1 MWPVRCTYAELFPAY
16 TDVFCLIKRNRK
28 KISVEW
34 NMGGRQAKVKVKM
47 QFNMIMGKKR
57 ASYWRREL
65 PRKCVCKCV
74 CICLSVNVYETF
86 CRTSRAVT
94 SSIPTEAVTCANTLA
109 PSSSSLLTNLTRSAV
124 LRDTRGDEAPP
135 IPKGGQDRAHF
146 LIMFIWVVRYREGGI
161 NVFGA
166 DRVTF
171 ASSRLFFNGILAFD
185 ISARGECRM
194 WPSNRIKN

>member
-1 MWPVRCTYAELFPAY
+1 M
-16 TDVFCLIKRNRK
+16 
-28 KISVEW
+28 
-34 NMGGRQAKVKVKM
+34 
-47 QFNMIMGKKR
+47 
-57 ASYWRREL
+57 
-65 PRKCVCKCV
+65 CVCVRVCV
-74 CICLSVNVYETF
+74 CFYVCVYVWVCVCVCVCVNMCASVYVHEMCY
-86 CRTSRAVT
+86 RTSRAVT

-146 LIMFIWVVRYREGGI
+146 LIMLICVVRCREGGI

-166 DRVTF
+166 DRVT
-171 ASSRLFFNGILAFD
+171 ATSSRLFFNGILAFV

-194 WPSNRIKN
+194 